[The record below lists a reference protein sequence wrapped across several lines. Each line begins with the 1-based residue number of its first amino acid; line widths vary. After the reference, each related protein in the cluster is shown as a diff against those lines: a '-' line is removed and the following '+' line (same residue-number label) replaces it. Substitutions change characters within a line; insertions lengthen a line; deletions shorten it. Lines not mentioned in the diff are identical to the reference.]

1 MDDGVDSMF
10 CNQRG
15 HARLVASVTNYER
28 RIPSHRPVEAG
39 GEIVEHHRPL
49 ADVDERMNHVA
60 ADIAGAASDQDRHA
74 AGPLGSTAIAPAPAV
89 TPDGARQAIDGR
101 RRCSTAASIKSRTS
115 SPLTPLAVAR
125 KLMASRLQQSSAKAT
140 APGPR
145 PYNRGDRRA
154 TTPQAGQRLLSHVCR
169 RARRPSWLQY
179 GTT

>member
-15 HARLVASVTNYER
+15 HARLVAAVTNYER

-60 ADIAGAASDQDRHA
+60 ADTAGAGSDQDRHT

-89 TPDGARQAIDGR
+89 T
-101 RRCSTAASIKSRTS
+101 
-115 SPLTPLAVAR
+115 
-125 KLMASRLQQSSAKAT
+125 
-140 APGPR
+140 
-145 PYNRGDRRA
+145 RA
-154 TTPQAGQRLLSHVCR
+154 
-169 RARRPSWLQY
+169 
-179 GTT
+179 

>member
-15 HARLVASVTNYER
+15 HARLVAAVTNYER

-60 ADIAGAASDQDRHA
+60 ADIAGAASDQDRHT

-115 SPLTPLAVAR
+115 SPLTPLVVAR
-125 KLMASRLQQSSAKAT
+125 KLTAIEREGDSHPFTVVAADLKAVE
-140 APGPR
+140 APAAVALIDG
-145 PYNRGDRRA
+145 GVDDA
-154 TTPQAGQRLLSHVCR
+154 
-169 RARRPSWLQY
+169 
-179 GTT
+179 